1 MFPEPSLY
9 LCRYGPTSCAKRTHE
24 DVGNFSFSLLTPPP
38 AEDRLNEWERKQHI
52 SRLSILNLLRQVT
65 NLHRHVALQK
75 RLIMYLVNNG
85 VNGVSRVLSQSLRNG
100 LSAKV
105 MLHRLE
111 QAFEGKYST
120 RQGGNSDKEFDVS
133 ILAMR
138 LGSTA
143 DRVAPRSAIS
153 ESNVGVREDSGTLG
167 K

>member
-1 MFPEPSLY
+1 M
-9 LCRYGPTSCAKRTHE
+9 
-24 DVGNFSFSLLTPPP
+24 
-38 AEDRLNEWERKQHI
+38 
-52 SRLSILNLLRQVT
+52 
-65 NLHRHVALQK
+65 
-75 RLIMYLVNNG
+75 
-85 VNGVSRVLSQSLRNG
+85 SRVLSQSLRNG

-120 RQGGNSDKEFDVS
+120 GQGGNSDKEFDVS